1 MIFQRINFHDNKLPV
16 FKENKAK
23 GFVTFGADNLY
34 PDFLIELFNKSPK
47 HNAIVSAKA
56 SYVAGIG
63 TKVFGNNTLDIAKA
77 EAKLK
82 KINAYESYEELKAKI
97 AYDAELFNGFAI
109 EVIWNKAKTSISE
122 YYHIPFKDI
131 RKTIDM
137 HYSYSTDWADP
148 KAERIHYM
156 PYNPLTRESK
166 QLYYCQFYRP
176 GEGVYPLPD
185 YVGALKYIEVDTEIS
200 NYYLNSIKNGF
211 TAQTHIQLFKGI
223 PTPEEARQTARRF
236 KENYQGT
243 DNAGGLIIQYNDPTE
258 KESIIS
264 NLQPSDFDKQF
275 DLLNKTVQQEIFV
288 AHKVN
293 SPMLFGVRVEGQLG
307 GRSELIEAYEM
318 FHHAYIEP
326 RQQKIDDVFA
336 YLLEPIADVK
346 LETINKPPVGLDY
359 QALFTAGLL
368 TNEEA
373 RKELGLPTISTIEQS
388 SLNDAINAL
397 SPLVANNVLG
407 NMTINEKRQLA
418 NLAPIPG
425 GDSLAAATP
434 PTALNQHFEYLEQF
448 AVVGERGGI
457 NKSPKAPNSDTPN
470 KNPKGEGSAKGDAST
485 GRGAKVSERAEKILK
500 DKSDEF
506 NEKYKEKLG
515 YGVNVGML
523 KAVFQRGLGAFN
535 TSHSPKVSSAEQ
547 WALARV
553 NAFLYIV
560 KTGRPENPK
569 YNTDYDLLPTDHPK
583 KESMSNPFG
592 WDDERDLAVFQ
603 SYGEKAEDFEE
614 YRFDFTDAIEQAI
627 LNVLKENKGL
637 QVGDIVNITKLDAK
651 VVTDAI
657 AKLAKAELVKSYED
671 GLETTPKGLE
681 EIKNLQ
687 TELVVR
693 YKYGL
698 APGITGGL
706 LLDTSRKF
714 CTDVVNSGR
723 VYSREDINMMSS
735 ELGYD
740 VWKRRGEWYTN
751 PTTGI
756 TTPQCRHIWV
766 QQLLRRIKR

>member
-63 TKVFGNNTLDIAKA
+63 TEVYGQNTTDIAKIQN
-77 EAKLK
+77 KLK
-82 KINAYESYEELKAKI
+82 SINAYETYEELKAKV
-97 AYDAELFNGFAI
+97 AYDAELFNGFAV
-109 EVIWNKAKTSISE
+109 EVIWNKAKTAPSE
-122 YYHIPFKDI
+122 YYHIPFKYI
-131 RKTIDM
+131 RKGLEGDFV
-137 HYSYSTDWADP
+137 YCADWTDT
-148 KAERIHYM
+148 KAEKIHYQ
-156 PYNPLTRESK
+156 PYNPITRESK

-176 GEGVYPLPD
+176 GQGEYPLPD

-223 PTPEEARQTARRF
+223 PTPEEARATARRF

-258 KESIIS
+258 KESVIN

-326 RQQKIDDVFA
+326 RQQKIDDTFA
-336 YLLEPIADVK
+336 YLLEPIASVR
-346 LETINKPPVGLDY
+346 LETINKPPIGLDY
-359 QALFTAGLL
+359 QALFTAGVI

-373 RKELGLPTISTIEQS
+373 RKELGLPLITDVKQS

-397 SPLVANNVLG
+397 SPLVANNVLS

-418 NLAPIPG
+418 NLPPIAG
-425 GDSLAAATP
+425 GDALPSAAPVEAV
-434 PTALNQHFEYLEQF
+434 ALSKQ
-448 AVVGERGGI
+448 
-457 NKSPKAPNSDTPN
+457 
-470 KNPKGEGSAKGDAST
+470 
-485 GRGAKVSERAEKILK
+485 
-500 DKSDEF
+500 
-506 NEKYKEKLG
+506 
-515 YGVNVGML
+515 
-523 KAVFQRGLGAFN
+523 
-535 TSHSPKVSSAEQ
+535 
-547 WALARV
+547 
-553 NAFLYIV
+553 
-560 KTGRPENPK
+560 
-569 YNTDYDLLPTDHPK
+569 
-583 KESMSNPFG
+583 NPFG
-592 WDDERDLAVFQ
+592 WDDERDIKVFQ
-603 SYGEKAEDFEE
+603 QYGESADNFEAYKFE
-614 YRFDFTDAIEQAI
+614 FVDAVETAI

-651 VVTDAI
+651 VVADAI
-657 AKLAKAELVKSYED
+657 AKLAKAELIKSYDD
-671 GLETTPKGLE
+671 GLETTPQGVE
-681 EIKNLQ
+681 EVKRLQ
-687 TELVVR
+687 TEIVVR

-698 APGITGGL
+698 AAGIDGPMIIPG
-706 LLDTSRKF
+706 SRDF
-714 CTDVVNSGR
+714 CRQIDGSNR
-723 VYSREDINMMSS
+723 VYSREDINAMSAQ
-735 ELGYD
+735 LGYD
-740 VWKRRGEWYTN
+740 VWKRRGGWYHN
-751 PTTGI
+751 PTLDVN
-756 TTPQCRHIWV
+756 TPQCRHVWK
-766 QQLLRRIKR
+766 QELLRRIKR

>member
-63 TKVFGNNTLDIAKA
+63 TEVYGQNTTDIAKIQN
-77 EAKLK
+77 KLK
-82 KINAYESYEELKAKI
+82 SINAYESYEELKAKV
-97 AYDAELFNGFAI
+97 AYDAELFNGFAV
-109 EVIWNKAKTSISE
+109 EVIWNKAKTAPSE
-122 YYHIPFKDI
+122 YYHIPFKNV
-131 RKTIDM
+131 RKGLEGDFV
-137 HYSYSTDWADP
+137 YCADWTDT
-148 KAERIHYM
+148 KAEKIHYQ
-156 PYNPLTRESK
+156 PYNPITRESK

-176 GEGVYPLPD
+176 GQGEYPLPD

-223 PTPEEARQTARRF
+223 PTPEEARATARRF

-258 KESIIS
+258 KESVIN

-326 RQQKIDDVFA
+326 RQQKIDDTFA
-336 YLLEPIADVK
+336 YLLEPIASVR
-346 LETINKPPVGLDY
+346 LETINKPPIGLDY
-359 QALFTAGLL
+359 QALFTAGVI

-373 RKELGLPTISTIEQS
+373 RKELGLPMITDVKQS

-397 SPLVANNVLG
+397 SPLVANNVLS

-418 NLAPIPG
+418 NLPPIAG
-425 GDSLAAATP
+425 GDALPSAAPVEAV
-434 PTALNQHFEYLEQF
+434 ALSKQ
-448 AVVGERGGI
+448 
-457 NKSPKAPNSDTPN
+457 
-470 KNPKGEGSAKGDAST
+470 
-485 GRGAKVSERAEKILK
+485 
-500 DKSDEF
+500 
-506 NEKYKEKLG
+506 
-515 YGVNVGML
+515 
-523 KAVFQRGLGAFN
+523 
-535 TSHSPKVSSAEQ
+535 
-547 WALARV
+547 
-553 NAFLYIV
+553 
-560 KTGRPENPK
+560 
-569 YNTDYDLLPTDHPK
+569 
-583 KESMSNPFG
+583 NPFG
-592 WDDERDLAVFQ
+592 WDDERDIKVFQ
-603 SYGEKAEDFEE
+603 QYGESADNFEAYKFE
-614 YRFDFTDAIEQAI
+614 FVDAVETAI

-651 VVTDAI
+651 VVADAI
-657 AKLAKAELVKSYED
+657 AKLAKAELIKSYED
-671 GLETTPKGLE
+671 GLETTPKGVE
-681 EIKNLQ
+681 EVKRLQ
-687 TELVVR
+687 TEIVVR
-693 YKYGL
+693 YGYAL
-698 APGITGGL
+698 AAGIKGTL
-706 LLDTSRKF
+706 VIPTTRDF
-714 CTDVVNSGR
+714 CRQIVESNR
-723 VYSREDINMMSS
+723 VYSREDINAMSAQ
-735 ELGYD
+735 LGYD

-751 PTTGI
+751 PDTGI
-756 TTPQCRHIWV
+756 TTPQCRHIWQ

>member
-34 PDFLIELFNKSPK
+34 PDFLVELFNKSPK

-63 TKVFGNNTLDIAKA
+63 TDVLGQNTTDIAKA

-82 KINAYESYEELKAKI
+82 NINAYETYEELKAKI
-97 AYDAELFNGFAI
+97 AYDAELFNGFCV
-109 EVIWNKAKTSISE
+109 EVIWNKAKTAPSE
-122 YYHIPFKDI
+122 YYHIPFKDV
-131 RKTIDM
+131 RKSLDG
-137 HYSYSTDWADP
+137 HYLYCEDWTDA
-148 KAERIHYM
+148 KAERVHYM
-156 PYNPLTRESK
+156 PYNPITRESK

-176 GEGVYPLPD
+176 GEGTYPLPD

-223 PTPEEARQTARRF
+223 PTPEEARATARRF

-258 KESIIS
+258 KESVIS

-307 GRSELIEAYEM
+307 GRTELIEAYEM

-326 RQQKIDDVFA
+326 RQQKIDDVFS
-336 YLLEPIADVK
+336 YLLEPIASVR
-346 LETINKPPVGLDY
+346 LETINKPPIGLDY
-359 QALFTAGLL
+359 QALFTAGIIDR
-368 TNEEA
+368 NEA
-373 RKELGLPTISTIEQS
+373 RKELGFDELEEP
-388 SLNDAINAL
+388 LNVAL
-397 SPLVANNVLG
+397 S
-407 NMTINEKRQLA
+407 KQ
-418 NLAPIPG
+418 
-425 GDSLAAATP
+425 
-434 PTALNQHFEYLEQF
+434 
-448 AVVGERGGI
+448 
-457 NKSPKAPNSDTPN
+457 
-470 KNPKGEGSAKGDAST
+470 
-485 GRGAKVSERAEKILK
+485 
-500 DKSDEF
+500 
-506 NEKYKEKLG
+506 
-515 YGVNVGML
+515 
-523 KAVFQRGLGAFN
+523 
-535 TSHSPKVSSAEQ
+535 
-547 WALARV
+547 
-553 NAFLYIV
+553 
-560 KTGRPENPK
+560 
-569 YNTDYDLLPTDHPK
+569 
-583 KESMSNPFG
+583 NPFG
-592 WDDERDLAVFQ
+592 WDDERDLIVFNK
-603 SYGEKAEDFEE
+603 YGEKAEEFEE
-614 YRFDFTDAIEQAI
+614 AKFEFADAIESAI

-651 VVTDAI
+651 VVADAI
-657 AKLAKAELVKSYED
+657 AKLAKAELIKSYED

-693 YKYGL
+693 YQYGL

-706 LLDTSRKF
+706 LIETSRKF

-723 VYSREDINMMSS
+723 VYSREDINMMSA

-766 QQLLRRIKR
+766 QKLLRRIKR

>member
-23 GFVTFGADNLY
+23 GFVTFGADNQY

-63 TKVFGNNTLDIAKA
+63 TEVYGQNTTDIAKA

-82 KINAYESYEELKAKI
+82 NINAYETYEELKAKI
-97 AYDAELFNGFAI
+97 AYDAELFNGFCV
-109 EVIWNKAKTSISE
+109 EVIWNKAKTAPAE
-122 YYHIPFKDI
+122 YYHIPFKDV
-131 RKTIDM
+131 RKGLEGDYIYCADW
-137 HYSYSTDWADP
+137 TDS
-148 KAERIHYM
+148 KAEKIHYV
-156 PYNPLTRESK
+156 PYNPITRESK

-176 GEGVYPLPD
+176 GQGEYPLPD

-223 PTPEEARQTARRF
+223 PTPEEARATARRF

-258 KESIIS
+258 KESVIK

-307 GRSELIEAYEM
+307 GRTELIEAYEM

-326 RQQKIDDVFA
+326 RQQKIDDVFS
-336 YLLEPIADVK
+336 YLLEPIAQVR
-346 LETINKPPVGLDY
+346 LETINKPPIGLDY
-359 QALFTAGLL
+359 QALFTAGIIDR
-368 TNEEA
+368 NEA
-373 RKELGLPTISTIEQS
+373 RKELGFDEIEEEE
-388 SLNDAINAL
+388 APVAL
-397 SPLVANNVLG
+397 S
-407 NMTINEKRQLA
+407 KQ
-418 NLAPIPG
+418 
-425 GDSLAAATP
+425 
-434 PTALNQHFEYLEQF
+434 
-448 AVVGERGGI
+448 
-457 NKSPKAPNSDTPN
+457 
-470 KNPKGEGSAKGDAST
+470 
-485 GRGAKVSERAEKILK
+485 
-500 DKSDEF
+500 
-506 NEKYKEKLG
+506 
-515 YGVNVGML
+515 
-523 KAVFQRGLGAFN
+523 
-535 TSHSPKVSSAEQ
+535 
-547 WALARV
+547 
-553 NAFLYIV
+553 
-560 KTGRPENPK
+560 
-569 YNTDYDLLPTDHPK
+569 
-583 KESMSNPFG
+583 NPFG
-592 WDDERDLAVFQ
+592 WDDERDLIVFNK
-603 SYGEKAEDFEE
+603 YGEKAEEFEE
-614 YRFDFTDAIEQAI
+614 AKFEFADAIESAI

-651 VVTDAI
+651 VVADTI
-657 AKLAKAELVKSYED
+657 AKLAKAELIKSYED

-693 YKYGL
+693 YQYGL

-723 VYSREDINMMSS
+723 VYSREDINMMSA

-740 VWKRRGEWYTN
+740 VWKRRGGWYHN
-751 PTTGI
+751 PTLDVN
-756 TTPQCRHIWV
+756 TPQCRHIWV
-766 QQLLRRIKR
+766 QKLLRRIKR

>member
-34 PDFLIELFNKSPK
+34 PDFLVELFNKSPK

-56 SYVAGIG
+56 SYIAGIG
-63 TKVFGNNTLDIAKA
+63 TDVFGQNTTDIAKA

-82 KINAYESYEELKAKI
+82 NINAYETYEELKAKI
-97 AYDAELFNGFAI
+97 AYDAELFNGFAV
-109 EVIWNKAKTSISE
+109 EVIWNKAKTAPSE
-122 YYHIPFKDI
+122 YYHIPFKDV
-131 RKTIDM
+131 RKGLEGEYVYCADW
-137 HYSYSTDWADP
+137 TDS
-148 KAERIHYM
+148 KAEKIHYQ
-156 PYNPLTRESK
+156 PYNPITRESK

-176 GEGVYPLPD
+176 GQGEYPLPD

-223 PTPEEARQTARRF
+223 PTPEEARATARRF

-258 KESIIS
+258 KESVIS

-307 GRSELIEAYEM
+307 GRTELIEAYEM

-326 RQQKIDDVFA
+326 RQQKIDDVFS
-336 YLLEPIADVK
+336 YLLEPIAQVR
-346 LETINKPPVGLDY
+346 LETINKPPIGLDY
-359 QALFTAGLL
+359 QALFTAGVI

-373 RKELGLPTISTIEQS
+373 RKELGLPLISEVKQS

-397 SPLVANNVLG
+397 SPLVANNVLS

-418 NLAPIPG
+418 GLPPIAG
-425 GDSLAAATP
+425 GDSLPSGAAP
-434 PTALNQHFEYLEQF
+434 VALSKQ
-448 AVVGERGGI
+448 
-457 NKSPKAPNSDTPN
+457 
-470 KNPKGEGSAKGDAST
+470 
-485 GRGAKVSERAEKILK
+485 
-500 DKSDEF
+500 
-506 NEKYKEKLG
+506 
-515 YGVNVGML
+515 
-523 KAVFQRGLGAFN
+523 
-535 TSHSPKVSSAEQ
+535 
-547 WALARV
+547 
-553 NAFLYIV
+553 
-560 KTGRPENPK
+560 
-569 YNTDYDLLPTDHPK
+569 
-583 KESMSNPFG
+583 NPFG
-592 WDDERDLAVFQ
+592 WDDERDLVVFNK
-603 SYGEKAEDFEE
+603 YGEKAEEFEE
-614 YRFDFTDAIEQAI
+614 AKFEFADAIESAI

-651 VVTDAI
+651 VVADAI

-693 YKYGL
+693 YQYGL
-698 APGITGGL
+698 APGIDGPVIIP
-706 LLDTSRKF
+706 TSRDF
-714 CTDVVNSGR
+714 CRKVEGSGR
-723 VYSREDINMMSS
+723 VYSREDINMMSA

-740 VWKRRGEWYTN
+740 VWKRRGGWYHN
-751 PTTGI
+751 PTLDVN
-756 TTPQCRHIWV
+756 TPQCRHIWV
-766 QQLLRRIKR
+766 QKLLRRIKR

>member
-34 PDFLIELFNKSPK
+34 PDFLVELFNKSPK

-56 SYVAGIG
+56 SYIAGIG
-63 TKVFGNNTLDIAKA
+63 TDVFGQNTTDIAKA

-82 KINAYESYEELKAKI
+82 NINAYETYEELKAKI
-97 AYDAELFNGFAI
+97 AYDAELFNGFAV
-109 EVIWNKAKTSISE
+109 EVIWNKAKTAPSE
-122 YYHIPFKDI
+122 YYHIPFKDV
-131 RKTIDM
+131 RKGLEGEYVYCADWTDAKAPRI
-137 HYSYSTDWADP
+137 SYQ
-148 KAERIHYM
+148 
-156 PYNPLTRESK
+156 PYNPITRESK

-176 GEGVYPLPD
+176 GEGTYPLPD

-223 PTPEEARQTARRF
+223 PTPEEARATARRF

-258 KESIIS
+258 KESVIS

-307 GRSELIEAYEM
+307 GRTELIEAYEM

-326 RQQKIDDVFA
+326 RQQKIDDVFS
-336 YLLEPIADVK
+336 YLLEPIAQVR
-346 LETINKPPVGLDY
+346 LETINKPPIGLDY
-359 QALFTAGLL
+359 QALFTAGIIDR
-368 TNEEA
+368 NEA
-373 RKELGLPTISTIEQS
+373 RKELGFDEIEEEETPV
-388 SLNDAINAL
+388 AL
-397 SPLVANNVLG
+397 S
-407 NMTINEKRQLA
+407 KQ
-418 NLAPIPG
+418 
-425 GDSLAAATP
+425 
-434 PTALNQHFEYLEQF
+434 
-448 AVVGERGGI
+448 
-457 NKSPKAPNSDTPN
+457 
-470 KNPKGEGSAKGDAST
+470 
-485 GRGAKVSERAEKILK
+485 
-500 DKSDEF
+500 
-506 NEKYKEKLG
+506 
-515 YGVNVGML
+515 
-523 KAVFQRGLGAFN
+523 
-535 TSHSPKVSSAEQ
+535 
-547 WALARV
+547 
-553 NAFLYIV
+553 
-560 KTGRPENPK
+560 
-569 YNTDYDLLPTDHPK
+569 
-583 KESMSNPFG
+583 NPFG
-592 WDDERDLAVFQ
+592 WDDERDLIVFNK
-603 SYGEKAEDFEE
+603 YGEKAEEFEE
-614 YRFDFTDAIEQAI
+614 AKFEFADAIESAI

-651 VVTDAI
+651 VVADAI

-693 YKYGL
+693 YQYGL
-698 APGITGGL
+698 APGISGGL
-706 LLDTSRKF
+706 LIDTSRKF

-723 VYSREDINMMSS
+723 VYSREDINMMSA

-740 VWKRRGEWYTN
+740 VWKRRGGWYHN
-751 PTTGI
+751 PTLDVN
-756 TTPQCRHIWV
+756 TPQCRHIWV
-766 QQLLRRIKR
+766 QKLLRRIKR

>member
-34 PDFLIELFNKSPK
+34 PDFLVELFNKSPK

-56 SYVAGIG
+56 SYIAGIG
-63 TKVFGNNTLDIAKA
+63 TDVFGQNTTDIAKA

-82 KINAYESYEELKAKI
+82 NINAYETYEELKAKI
-97 AYDAELFNGFAI
+97 AYDAELFNGFCV
-109 EVIWNKAKTSISE
+109 EVIWNKAKTAPSE
-122 YYHIPFKDI
+122 YYHIPFKDV
-131 RKTIDM
+131 RKGLEGEYIYCEDW
-137 HYSYSTDWADP
+137 TDT
-148 KAERIHYM
+148 KAEKIHYQ
-156 PYNPLTRESK
+156 PYNPITRESK

-176 GEGVYPLPD
+176 GEGTYPLPD

-223 PTPEEARQTARRF
+223 PTPEEARATARRF

-258 KESIIS
+258 KESVIS

-307 GRSELIEAYEM
+307 GRTELIEAYEM

-326 RQQKIDDVFA
+326 RQQKIDDVFS
-336 YLLEPIADVK
+336 YLLEPIAQVR
-346 LETINKPPVGLDY
+346 LETINKPPIGLDY
-359 QALFTAGLL
+359 QTLFTAGIIDR
-368 TNEEA
+368 NEV
-373 RKELGLPTISTIEQS
+373 RKELGFDEIEEEE
-388 SLNDAINAL
+388 APVAL
-397 SPLVANNVLG
+397 S
-407 NMTINEKRQLA
+407 KQ
-418 NLAPIPG
+418 
-425 GDSLAAATP
+425 
-434 PTALNQHFEYLEQF
+434 
-448 AVVGERGGI
+448 
-457 NKSPKAPNSDTPN
+457 
-470 KNPKGEGSAKGDAST
+470 
-485 GRGAKVSERAEKILK
+485 
-500 DKSDEF
+500 
-506 NEKYKEKLG
+506 
-515 YGVNVGML
+515 
-523 KAVFQRGLGAFN
+523 
-535 TSHSPKVSSAEQ
+535 
-547 WALARV
+547 
-553 NAFLYIV
+553 
-560 KTGRPENPK
+560 
-569 YNTDYDLLPTDHPK
+569 
-583 KESMSNPFG
+583 NPFG
-592 WDDERDLAVFQ
+592 WDDERDLIVFNK
-603 SYGEKAEDFEE
+603 YGEKAEEFEE
-614 YRFDFTDAIEQAI
+614 AKFEFADAIESAI

-651 VVTDAI
+651 VVADAI

-693 YKYGL
+693 YQYGL
-698 APGITGGL
+698 APGISGGL
-706 LLDTSRKF
+706 LIDTSRKF

-740 VWKRRGEWYTN
+740 VWKRRGGWYHN
-751 PTTGI
+751 PTLDVN
-756 TTPQCRHIWV
+756 TPQCRHIWV
-766 QQLLRRIKR
+766 QKLLRRIKR